1 MKRRAIHSAAAVA
14 LGATLWTFPAA
25 PSKAQQILNVHAK
38 SGQSTVIGAFW
49 IRGQNYTVHGGTGA
63 FVDHGAVVFRDV
75 SVNRLGNVSSVTQ
88 LVYTPNPGFKGVDKV
103 DIPIGPRHLIF
114 NVTVQ

>member
-1 MKRRAIHSAAAVA
+1 VA
-14 LGATLWTFPAA
+14 LSAMLWTFSVAQA
-25 PSKAQQILNVHAK
+25 KAQQILNVRVK

-75 SVNRLGNVSSVTQ
+75 SVNRRGNVSSVTQ

-103 DIPIGPRHLIF
+103 DIPIGPRHLIY
-114 NVTVQ
+114 NVMVQ